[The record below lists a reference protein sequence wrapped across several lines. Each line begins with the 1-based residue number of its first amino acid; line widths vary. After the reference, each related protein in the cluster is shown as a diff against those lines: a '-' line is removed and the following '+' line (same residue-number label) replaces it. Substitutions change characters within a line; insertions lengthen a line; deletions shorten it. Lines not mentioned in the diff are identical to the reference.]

1 MNERSSLSVGSLV
14 IARRTT
20 GVCDVGERGVCDE
33 AYSLPDGKGG
43 RLTERRQPP
52 AAQPLA
58 MACWHVQPSPP
69 PAAAIRA
76 TWPPESELD
85 LLCASQSRR

>member
-58 MACWHVQPSPP
+58 MHGVLACPTLATAGRRYPCHV
-69 PAAAIRA
+69 A
-76 TWPPESELD
+76 TGKRTRFTL
-85 LLCASQSRR
+85 R